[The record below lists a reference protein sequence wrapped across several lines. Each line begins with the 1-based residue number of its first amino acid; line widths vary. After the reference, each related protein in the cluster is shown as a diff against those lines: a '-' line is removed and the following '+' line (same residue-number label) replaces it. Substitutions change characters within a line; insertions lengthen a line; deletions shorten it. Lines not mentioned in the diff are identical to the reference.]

1 MDVKSKLTPHQLE
14 VFEEITSKIKDN
26 LSKRVNSISLS
37 DRFLSLTGAAGT
49 GKSYLT
55 AAIVDEIDNTLP
67 VGQYDI
73 QITAPTHKA
82 LKVMKEMLFY
92 SYDIGVKCSTI
103 HSFLNIK
110 QKSNLSYF
118 SSIKRINVLKYAEYM

>member
-1 MDVKSKLTPHQLE
+1 MDIKSKLTPHQLE

-73 QITAPTHKA
+73 QITAPTIPH
-82 LKVMKEMLFY
+82 
-92 SYDIGVKCSTI
+92 
-103 HSFLNIK
+103 
-110 QKSNLSYF
+110 
-118 SSIKRINVLKYAEYM
+118 